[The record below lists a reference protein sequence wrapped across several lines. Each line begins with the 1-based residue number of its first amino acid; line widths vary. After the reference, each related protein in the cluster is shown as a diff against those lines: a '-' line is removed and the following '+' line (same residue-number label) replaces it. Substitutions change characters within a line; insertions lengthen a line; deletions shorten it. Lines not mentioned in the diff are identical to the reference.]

1 MYFKATTIDIF
12 VSPSLAEDID
22 RIEIYQPILLFEV
35 EKMYLICFMI
45 YVLLTYD
52 LSNILRVKIT
62 QNSNIKSKVKVMISF
77 YERQAKSL
85 FELSKL

>member
-22 RIEIYQPILLFEV
+22 RIEIYQPILLFDV

-52 LSNILRVKIT
+52 
-62 QNSNIKSKVKVMISF
+62 
-77 YERQAKSL
+77 
-85 FELSKL
+85 